1 MAEAECCQAE
11 PRTREIPYFGRNKIM
26 RIAAHC
32 FIATTSIFGFFGSA
46 LAADMTGAEIKA
58 FLSGKTA
65 YLETTAASAGGQA
78 GQVVIFWSADGT
90 ALYRT
95 PSGSMM
101 HGTWEVK
108 GNTNCTAWKERP
120 GTGCV
125 RYDKTGEIVTV
136 IDVASGQTRAKIV
149 KTAAGNVEKLA
160 P

>member
-1 MAEAECCQAE
+1 MHILA
-11 PRTREIPYFGRNKIM
+11 RTILVTAGVVGLM
-26 RIAAHC
+26 
-32 FIATTSIFGFFGSA
+32 GSA
-46 LAADMTGAEIKA
+46 SAADMTGAEIKA
-58 FLSGKTA
+58 FLSDKTA
-65 YLETTAASAGGQA
+65 YLETTAASAGGVA
-78 GQVVIFWSADGT
+78 GQVVIYWSADGT

-125 RYDKTGEIVTV
+125 RYDKTGEIVSA
-136 IDVASGQTRAKIV
+136 IDANSGQVRAKIV